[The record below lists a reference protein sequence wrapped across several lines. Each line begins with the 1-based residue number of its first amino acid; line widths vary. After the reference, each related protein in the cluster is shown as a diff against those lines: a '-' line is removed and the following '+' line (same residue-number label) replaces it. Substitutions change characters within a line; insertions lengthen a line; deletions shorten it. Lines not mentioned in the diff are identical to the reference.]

1 MSAKTSPFSEFKLRV
16 NINTSIE
23 NAYKAWT
30 SRAGLES
37 WFLRQAIFIG
47 HNGNERTGDMPV
59 QEGDSYTWRWHG
71 YPDDVTQSGKVLKA
85 NGKNLFSFSFSL
97 GCPVTV

>member
-1 MSAKTSPFSEFKLRV
+1 
-16 NINTSIE
+16 
-23 NAYKAWT
+23 
-30 SRAGLES
+30 
-37 WFLRQAIFIG
+37 
-47 HNGNERTGDMPV
+47 MPV